1 MNIQGEIF
9 LEKPRLKKLLSAS
22 LTFSLIMCSASA
34 VSAIGVN
41 FSTSSKVVSLAINQS
56 ERTTSPL
63 LKLRIME
70 TTDVHA
76 NILSYDYNKET
87 DYPKVG
93 LAKTATLVKKARK
106 EVKNSI
112 LVDNGDLIQGTQLAT
127 YKAKYDVLKPGEVH
141 PVFKAMN
148 KMGYDIATLGNHE
161 FNFGF
166 DFLEEAYNDAEF
178 PYVNANVFI
187 DDHDQNSQ
195 NDKNMFKPY
204 QIIKKKLI
212 DENGKKHVLKIGFI
226 GFLPP
231 QAMQWDKGI
240 LTGKVIVKDIV
251 ETAKKFIPEIRKK
264 GADLVIVLAHTGLRP
279 SRSETENAVFPLSE
293 IPGIDAI
300 TFSHTHKL
308 FPAKAVATTL
318 DGTVLGPEQQPLP
331 GIDNQKGTINGVP
344 AVQAGFGGGSL
355 GIIDLELNKVNG
367 KWAVIDSQS
376 FTREIWMEIKETAIG
391 NVNFQ
396 SIVEP
401 DMDIVK
407 SIMSDH
413 KATVKYINTP
423 IGRTN
428 EDIQSYFALVQD
440 DPSIQVVTNAQKWFV
455 ENYIKEKK
463 PKYRHLPIVSVSAPF
478 KAGRNGFEDYTEIKK
493 GDLTI
498 RSTGD
503 LYPYDNTLQA
513 IKVKGAVLKE
523 WLEMSAGIF
532 NTIDPRKTNV
542 QPLLNPSFPVFNF
555 DIIDGI
561 KYQFDVTK
569 PPRYDVTGK
578 LMNPAS
584 NRVINLTYNLQPI
597 DPKQEFIVVTN
608 NYRADGGGNFPGVGG
623 SEIVVNSIDQNRQIL
638 MKYVFELKNIT
649 AAVDQNWSI
658 APINNNVKISFT
670 SSPKGALY
678 IRAGSRISFT
688 KEIDGQGFGIY
699 KLDLSK
705 N

>member
-1 MNIQGEIF
+1 MIQGAIF

-22 LTFSLIMCSASA
+22 LGF
-34 VSAIGVN
+34 
-41 FSTSSKVVSLAINQS
+41 SLAIGLFSAFGTEQYAS
-56 ERTTSPL
+56 GKEVILATMKDERTTPAL

-70 TTDVHA
+70 TTDVHG
-76 NILSYDYNKET
+76 NILSYDYNK
-87 DYPKVG
+87 DVDFPKVG
-93 LAKTATLVKKARK
+93 LARTATLVKNARK

-127 YKAKYDVLKPGEVH
+127 YKAKYNVLKPGEVH

-148 KMGYDIATLGNHE
+148 RMEYDIATLGNHE

-166 DFLEEAYNDAEF
+166 DFLKEAYNDAEF

-187 DDHDQNSQ
+187 DDHDANSQ

-204 QIIKKKLI
+204 HIMKKKLI

-240 LTGKVIVKDIV
+240 LQGKVVVKDIV

-308 FPAKAVATTL
+308 FPAKAATTQ
-318 DGTVLGPEQQPLP
+318 DGTLLGPDKQPLA
-331 GIDNQKGTINGVP
+331 GIDNRKGTINGVP

-355 GIIDLELNKVNG
+355 GIIDLQLNIENG
-367 KWAVIDSQS
+367 KWRVVDSQS
-376 FTREIWMEIKETAIG
+376 FTREIWLEDMDTAIG
-391 NVNFQ
+391 NINVK
-396 SIVEP
+396 SIVEE
-401 DMDIVK
+401 DKSIVK
-407 SIMSDH
+407 AVMRDH
-413 KATVKYINTP
+413 RETINYINTP

-428 EDIQSYFALVQD
+428 DDIQSYFALVQD
-440 DPSIQVVTNAQKWFV
+440 DPSIQVVTNAQKWYVQNF
-455 ENYIKEKK
+455 IKKNK
-463 PKYRHLPIVSVSAPF
+463 PEYRQLPILSVSAPF

-493 GDLTI
+493 GDLSI

-503 LYPYDNTLQA
+503 LYLYDNTLQA
-513 IKVKGAVLKE
+513 IKVKGAVVKE
-523 WLEMSAGIF
+523 WLEMSAGQF
-532 NTIDPRKTNV
+532 NTIDPIKTDV
-542 QPLLNPSFPVFNF
+542 QALLNTNYPVFNF
-555 DIIDGI
+555 DVIDGI
-561 KYQFDVTK
+561 QYQFDVTK
-569 PPRYDVTGK
+569 PPKYDVTGK
-578 LMNPAS
+578 LINPAS
-584 NRVINLTYNLQPI
+584 SRVINLTYNHKPI
-597 DPKQEFIVVTN
+597 DPQQEFIVVTN
-608 NYRADGGGNFPGVGG
+608 NYRADGGGNFPGLGG
-623 SEIVVNSIDQNRQIL
+623 NEIVVDSVDQNRQIL
-638 MKYVFELKNIT
+638 MKYIFELKEIT
-649 AAVDQNWSI
+649 PKVDQNWSI
-658 APINNNVKISFT
+658 APINSSVKISFT
-670 SSPKGALY
+670 TSPKGALY
-678 IRAGSRISFT
+678 IKAGSRISFT
-688 KEIDGQGFGIY
+688 KEIDEQGFGIY